1 MEQAIDLRFDLRV
14 ALLPFAQYEQ
24 ILTNLRAAETLAEG
38 LADQRRLGSV
48 CRRIASTL
56 RQMQDIE
63 QALAYCQRAHAIAT
77 ALGDVGLQGGVNL
90 DMGQIYSDLGDYC
103 RAMEHLQQTLTAFQG
118 ERRYQPIGGVV
129 LPSVNAHVSTARCL
143 SELGEFA
150 DGVAYG
156 NEALQ
161 IAEVA
166 NRPIERLHVYYG
178 VGSLHLR
185 QGTLH
190 QAIPLLER
198 AVALSQ
204 DADIPYYYRGS
215 AAYLALAYALAGR
228 AADALAVLEQV
239 VGKTDRLILS
249 LACGETYL
257 RTGYVEEAHR
267 LVARVLTETR
277 DHKMRGRE
285 AQALWLLGEI
295 AMRCDPPDVALA
307 KAHYQQAR
315 ALAEELGM
323 RPLVAHCQRGL
334 GTLDAK
340 LGRQEPARTELFAAI
355 ELYRSMAMTFWL
367 PAAEAA
373 LAQVEGR

>member
-1 MEQAIDLRFDLRV
+1 
-14 ALLPFAQYEQ
+14 
-24 ILTNLRAAETLAEG
+24 
-38 LADQRRLGSV
+38 
-48 CRRIASTL
+48 
-56 RQMQDIE
+56 
-63 QALAYCQRAHAIAT
+63 
-77 ALGDVGLQGGVNL
+77 
-90 DMGQIYSDLGDYC
+90 MGQIYSDLGDYC

-118 ERRYQPIGGVV
+118 ERRYQSIGGMV
-129 LPSVNAHVSTARCL
+129 LPSVNARVATVRCL

-166 NRPIERLHVYYG
+166 NRPIERLYVYYG

-204 DADIPYYYRGS
+204 DADLPNFYRGS

-239 VGKTDRLILS
+239 VGNPDRLILS
-249 LACGETYL
+249 LACGEAYL
-257 RTGYVEEAHR
+257 RTGCVEEAHR
-267 LVARVLTETR
+267 LVPRVLTETR
-277 DHKMRGRE
+277 DHKMRGQE

-295 AMRCDPPDVALA
+295 AMRRDPPDVALA
-307 KAHYQQAR
+307 KAHYQQAL
-315 ALAEELGM
+315 ALAEALGM
-323 RPLVAHCQRGL
+323 SPLVAHCHLGL
-334 GTLDAK
+334 GRLYHLT
-340 LGRQEPARTELFAAI
+340 GRGEQARADLTAAI
-355 ELYRSMAMTFWL
+355 DLYRAMDMTFWL
-367 PAAEAA
+367 PQVEAA
-373 LAQVEGR
+373 LAQLEGR

>member
-1 MEQAIDLRFDLRV
+1 
-14 ALLPFAQYEQ
+14 
-24 ILTNLRAAETLAEG
+24 
-38 LADQRRLGSV
+38 
-48 CRRIASTL
+48 
-56 RQMQDIE
+56 
-63 QALAYCQRAHAIAT
+63 
-77 ALGDVGLQGGVNL
+77 
-90 DMGQIYSDLGDYC
+90 MGQIYSDLGDYC

-129 LPSVNAHVSTARCL
+129 LPSVNARVSTARCL

-161 IAEVA
+161 IAEMA

-185 QGTLH
+185 QGILH

-204 DADIPYYYRGS
+204 DADIPNFYRGS

-239 VGKTDRLILS
+239 VRKMDRPIRS

-257 RTGYVEEAHR
+257 RTGCVEEAHR

-277 DHKMRGRE
+277 YHKMRGQE

-295 AMRCDPPDVALA
+295 AMRRDPPDVALA
-307 KAHYQQAR
+307 KAHYQK
-315 ALAEELGM
+315 ALALADELGM
-323 RPLVAHCQRGL
+323 RPLQAHCHRGL
-334 GTLDAK
+334 GTLYAKVGHREQAHDA
-340 LGRQEPARTELFAAI
+340 LSAAI
-355 ELYRSMAMTFWL
+355 DLYRTMEMTFWL
-367 PAAEAA
+367 PEAEAA
-373 LAQVEGR
+373 LARVEGQP